1 MTCIL
6 LSHKFT
12 QCIRDSNNWWVELY
26 MACLV
31 MFWFTSAFTKDLS
44 KTFQTVLTMYS
55 KRKVC
60 VSKHVWNSLDLFFTE
75 VHIFKSFV
83 CSHSKIFNKHL
94 LLFKCLDCNRM
105 NFSHFLS
112 MAPCWLPSPHPQ
124 GHIKHAHTS
133 IWARF
138 SNPHGDTSQMLV
150 KGEMLTFVGSK
161 HLLQSKHRLFLL
173 NHPQQPSHNCF

>member
-1 MTCIL
+1 
-6 LSHKFT
+6 
-12 QCIRDSNNWWVELY
+12 
-26 MACLV
+26 
-31 MFWFTSAFTKDLS
+31 
-44 KTFQTVLTMYS
+44 
-55 KRKVC
+55 
-60 VSKHVWNSLDLFFTE
+60 
-75 VHIFKSFV
+75 
-83 CSHSKIFNKHL
+83 
-94 LLFKCLDCNRM
+94 M

-173 NHPQQPSHNCF
+173 NHPQQPSHNCFWPWNNRHLQNGKSKNGNSLFCKHLSSKFLLWDLNATIQVSAAVAVSSHSEIQRWGCADLYFNNNNVNKTAETQSHFLELCNCLT